1 MRHLYTPFSNAKH
14 SQLPGF
20 KNRIGR
26 GIGSVLLQTGGPGAG
41 SSYPSV
47 ASYIETTGRDI
58 FSPMSSS
65 SGRGVGTSLKSK
77 IQALMPTTKKGPKRK
92 NINFS
97 L

>member
-1 MRHLYTPFSNAKH
+1 MRHVYTPFGNSKH

-47 ASYIETTGRDI
+47 ESYEKTTGRHI
-58 FSPMSSS
+58 PMPSL
-65 SGRGVGTSLKSK
+65 SGRGLAPGLKSK
-77 IQALMPTTKKGPKRK
+77 IQALMPKPQKEQKRK